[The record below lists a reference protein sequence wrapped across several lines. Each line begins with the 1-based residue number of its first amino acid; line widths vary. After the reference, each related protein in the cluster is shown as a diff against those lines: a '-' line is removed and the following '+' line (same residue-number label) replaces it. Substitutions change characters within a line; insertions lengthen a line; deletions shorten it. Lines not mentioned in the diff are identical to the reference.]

1 MRVLGRASRRG
12 PVHRGFTLIELLV
25 VIAIIAILI
34 ALLLPAVQA
43 AREAARRAQCVNN
56 LKQLGLALHGYHD
69 VHTVVPWG
77 SGPWGWS
84 DFSAH
89 VMLLPYMEQTSL
101 YNAINFNDG
110 DDSDQNG
117 VNAAQ
122 PDALFNFTTQVVQ
135 VATFLCPSDPNRL
148 TYSSSRAGKPFAVNN
163 YAGNSGSSPYS
174 FWSITQ
180 FDGVFKWVGGTIQSN
195 GTTRSGTP
203 FGQGRASAISFAAVT
218 DGLSNTA
225 AFSEKVKGIGNTNR
239 DALDQLTPSA
249 TIFPLTGFP
258 GAPDNP
264 PALWIPPQQA
274 YNVCRALNL
283 LNFKASTVEN
293 QRPLGYYYMAGY
305 PSATRYNHVMPPN
318 GTVCSNNGDAG
329 YGAYPASSRHP
340 GGANVC
346 MADGSVKFIKSSVNI
361 QTWWGLGTKANGEV
375 ISADAY

>member
-1 MRVLGRASRRG
+1 MLPDQTVR
-12 PVHRGFTLIELLV
+12 RGFTLIELLV
-25 VIAIIAILI
+25 VIAIIAVLI

-56 LKQLGLALHGYHD
+56 LKQMGLALHGYHD
-69 VHTVVPWG
+69 VHSVVPWG

-84 DFSAH
+84 DWSSH

-122 PDALFNFTTQVVQ
+122 PDALFNFTFQVVQ
-135 VATFLCPSDPNRL
+135 VASFLCPSDPNRL
-148 TYSSSRAGKPFAVNN
+148 TYSSSRAGKPYAVNN

-174 FWSITQ
+174 FWSVTP
-180 FDGVFKWVGGTIQSN
+180 FDGMFKWVGGTITSN
-195 GTTRSGTP
+195 GAPRPGTP
-203 FGQGRASAISFAAVT
+203 SGQSRASAFGFAAVI

-225 AFSEKVKGIGNTNR
+225 AFGEKVKGIGNNNR
-239 DALDQLTPSA
+239 DALDQITPSA
-249 TIFPLTGFP
+249 TIYPLPGWP

-264 PALWIPPQQA
+264 PAAWIPPQKA
-274 YNVCRALNL
+274 YDVCRSLNR
-283 LNFKASTVEN
+283 STYQANQVEN

-305 PSATRYNHVMPPN
+305 PSATRYNHVAQPN
-318 GTVCSNNGDAG
+318 TTVCSANGDAG
-329 YGAYPASSRHP
+329 YGVYPASSRHP
-340 GGANVC
+340 GGANVAT
-346 MADGSVKFIKSSVNI
+346 ADGSVKFIKSTVNI
-361 QTWWGLGTKANGEV
+361 QSWWGIGTKAGGEV